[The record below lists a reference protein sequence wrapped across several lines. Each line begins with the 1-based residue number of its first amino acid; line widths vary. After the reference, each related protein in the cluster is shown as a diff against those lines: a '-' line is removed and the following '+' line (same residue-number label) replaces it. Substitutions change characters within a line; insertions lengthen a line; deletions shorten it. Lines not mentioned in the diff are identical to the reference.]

1 MGSKS
6 YTVKRGRSLAN
17 RSSKPVSESWADH
30 VVARKK
36 TYRLDD
42 MLAQITPENRP
53 PEQYIGPSRGAE
65 EW

>member
-1 MGSKS
+1 METKS
-6 YTVKRGRSLAN
+6 RTVERGRSP
-17 RSSKPVSESWADH
+17 KPVSESWADH

-42 MLAQITPENRP
+42 MLTQMTPENRH

-65 EW
+65 GW